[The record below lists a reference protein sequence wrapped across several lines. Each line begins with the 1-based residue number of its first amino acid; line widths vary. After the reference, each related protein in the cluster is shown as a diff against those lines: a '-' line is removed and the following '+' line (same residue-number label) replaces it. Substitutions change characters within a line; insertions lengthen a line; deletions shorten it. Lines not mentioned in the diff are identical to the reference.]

1 MRNKEKSTSIGEK
14 GNIGK
19 LGKLCW
25 ENEDKDLKKVVIL
38 MVLKAYV

>member
-1 MRNKEKSTSIGEK
+1 MRNIEKSTSIGKK

-25 ENEDKDLKKVVIL
+25 GNEDKDLKKVVIH